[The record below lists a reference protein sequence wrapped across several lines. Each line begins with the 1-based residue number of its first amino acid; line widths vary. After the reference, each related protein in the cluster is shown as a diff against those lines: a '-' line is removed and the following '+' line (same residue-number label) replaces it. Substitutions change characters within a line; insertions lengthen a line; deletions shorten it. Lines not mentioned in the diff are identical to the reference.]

1 MVFVDKV
8 AIIVTGRAFMFKSLH
23 FSVKMFEI
31 SVKSTVERSGQS
43 LYNLIIGVVMK
54 VIKIGAVW
62 CNSCHV
68 MRPRWEEIQAEN
80 PWLQTEFYDY
90 DESPEVMKK
99 YSIDENLPVA
109 ILLDKDD
116 KELQRFIGEVSKN
129 ELLEAVKAAK
139 TQ

>member
-1 MVFVDKV
+1 
-8 AIIVTGRAFMFKSLH
+8 
-23 FSVKMFEI
+23 
-31 SVKSTVERSGQS
+31 
-43 LYNLIIGVVMK
+43 
-54 VIKIGAVW
+54 
-62 CNSCHV
+62 

-109 ILLDKDD
+109 ILLDKDG